1 MEQETITGIKPD
13 AETVLTVENLR
24 TTFKLRRGKVHA
36 VNGISLQLRKGE
48 MLGVVGE
55 SGCGKSVS
63 MLSIINLLPPAARVE
78 SGTILL
84 QGKNLRN
91 LSRRDMQRIRG
102 NRIGMIFQDP
112 MTSLNPVLKIGV
124 QMAEAIIYHQKLSKE
139 RAYARC
145 EELLE
150 LVGISNAR
158 ERLDEFPHQ
167 LSGGMR
173 QRVMIAMALTCE
185 PEILI
190 ADEPTTALDVT
201 IQAQI
206 VELLKEIRE
215 KLGTSIIL
223 ITHDLGLVAGMVDR
237 VIVMYAGFVVES
249 APVDAIY
256 YDPRH
261 PYTKGLLSSVPKL
274 RGEKTKRLSS
284 IPGAPPDL
292 SSFPTGCPFRE
303 RCPYAIERC
312 ELENP
317 MLNDVPDVP
326 ESTSH
331 QMACWVDVRD
341 GSAL

>member
-1 MEQETITGIKPD
+1 MEQETK
-13 AETVLTVENLR
+13 TVLTVQDLR
-24 TTFKLRRGKVHA
+24 TTFKLRHGKVHA

-63 MLSIINLLPPAARVE
+63 MLSIINLLPPAARIE

-91 LSRRDMQRIRG
+91 LNRRDMQRIRG

-158 ERLDEFPHQ
+158 ERLGEFPHQ

-249 APVDAIY
+249 APVDEIY

-261 PYTKGLLSSVPKL
+261 PYTKGLLTSVPKL

-303 RCPYAIERC
+303 RCPYAIARC
-312 ELENP
+312 ESENP
-317 MLNDVPDVP
+317 MLNDVPGVA
-326 ESTSH
+326 ESTDH

>member
-1 MEQETITGIKPD
+1 MNQETILNVTDLK
-13 AETVLTVENLR
+13 
-24 TTFKLRRGKVHA
+24 TTFKLRRGRVHA
-36 VNGISLQLRKGE
+36 VNGVSFDLKKGE

-63 MLSIINLLPPAARVE
+63 MLSIINLLPPAAKIE
-78 SGTILL
+78 NGTVVLK
-84 QGKNLRN
+84 GKNLRELN
-91 LSRRDMQRIRG
+91 RRQMQRIRG

-139 RAYARC
+139 QAYKRC

-206 VELLKEIRE
+206 VELLKDIRE

-249 APVDAIY
+249 APVDEIY

-274 RGEKTKRLSS
+274 RGEQARRLSS

-292 SSFPTGCPFRE
+292 SQMPTSCPFQP
-303 RCPYAIERC
+303 RCPYAVPRC
-312 ELENP
+312 ESENP
-317 MLNDVPDVP
+317 TLERVPGIAD
-326 ESTSH
+326 ETDH
-331 QMACWVDVRD
+331 RAACWVDVRD
-341 GSAL
+341 GSEK

>member
-1 MEQETITGIKPD
+1 MTKVPTETD
-13 AETVLTVENLR
+13 TVLDVRNLK

-36 VNGISLQLRKGE
+36 VNGISFHLRKGE

-63 MLSIINLLPPAARVE
+63 MLSIINLLPPAARIE
-78 SGTILL
+78 NGTVLL
-84 QGKNLRN
+84 GGKNLREMG
-91 LSRRDMQRIRG
+91 RREMQRIRG

-124 QMAEAIIYHQKLSKE
+124 QMAEAIIYHQKLSRE
-139 RAYARC
+139 QAYNRC
-145 EELLE
+145 AELLE
-150 LVGISNAR
+150 LVGISNPR

-237 VIVMYAGFVVES
+237 VIVMYSGFIVES
-249 APVDAIY
+249 APVDEIY

-261 PYTKGLLSSVPKL
+261 PYTKGLLKSVPKL
-274 RGEKTKRLSS
+274 RGEKTPRLSS

-292 SSFPTGCPFRE
+292 SAVPTGCPFRP
-303 RCPYAIERC
+303 RCPYAVARC
-312 ELENP
+312 ETENP
-317 MLNDVPDVP
+317 GLTDVPDVP
-326 ESTSH
+326 EHIVH
-331 QMACWVDVRD
+331 QAACWVDVRD
-341 GSAL
+341 GSEL